1 MNVGPKLINKELK
14 SLRAIIQDCDFAI
27 GEVYVKHFPLA
38 ETGDESPSAK
48 YVLNEALEENIKEW
62 FLYNASEHYK
72 LVEDV

>member
-1 MNVGPKLINKELK
+1 MSKEPK
-14 SLRAIIQDCDFAI
+14 SLREIINDCDFAI

-38 ETGDESPSAK
+38 KTGDESPSAK

-72 LVEDV
+72 LEEDN